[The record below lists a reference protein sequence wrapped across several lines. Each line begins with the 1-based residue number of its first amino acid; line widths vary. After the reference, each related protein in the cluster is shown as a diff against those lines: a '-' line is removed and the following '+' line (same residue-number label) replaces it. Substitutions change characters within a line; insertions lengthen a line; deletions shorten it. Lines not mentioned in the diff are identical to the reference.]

1 MTLDAHGLRVR
12 DLGRQQYTDVWQAMS
27 KFTDERTPDTID
39 ELWIVEHDPV
49 YTQGRT
55 GKPEHVLVPSDI
67 PIVETDRGGQVTYH
81 GPGQFVLYPLINLR
95 RRNLGVRDMV
105 SLIESWVIDWLAQYG
120 LSPYAKADA
129 PGVYISLSGSDA
141 KISSLGLRIR
151 RGCSFHGVAINVDMD
166 LTPFQN
172 INPCG
177 YQGLM
182 ITQLREQ
189 VKQPLPTQ
197 EQMHREL
204 VMLFAEKIAA
214 TEVRYVAE
222 AVTTDH
228 GE

>member
-1 MTLDAHGLRVR
+1 MTIDLYGLRVR
-12 DLGRQQYTDVWQAMS
+12 DLGCQPYTDVWQTMS
-27 KFTDERTPDTID
+27 TFTDERTADTID
-39 ELWIVEHDPV
+39 ELWIVEHEPV

-67 PIVETDRGGQVTYH
+67 PIVATDRGGQVTYH
-81 GPGQFVLYPLINLR
+81 GPGQFVFYPLIDLR
-95 RRNLGVRDMV
+95 RRNLGVRDLV
-105 SLIESWVIDWLAQYG
+105 SIIELWVIDWLAQYG
-120 LSPYAKADA
+120 LSTYAKADA

-182 ITQLREQ
+182 ITQLSEQ
-189 VKQPLPTQ
+189 VEQPLPLK

-214 TEVRYVAE
+214 TEVHYMA
-222 AVTTDH
+222 A
-228 GE
+228 